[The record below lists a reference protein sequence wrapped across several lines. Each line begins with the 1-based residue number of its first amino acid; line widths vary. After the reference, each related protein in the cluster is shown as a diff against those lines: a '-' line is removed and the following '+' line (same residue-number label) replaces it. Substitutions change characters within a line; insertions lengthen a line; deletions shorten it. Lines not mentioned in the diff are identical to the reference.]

1 MLERTDY
8 DGSIST
14 PLDSGSLDE
23 AVKKIIELN
32 VASVAISLIHSYAN
46 PSHEDV
52 IRDTILRRAPQ
63 LSVSVSSEISPK
75 LREYERTNTAVA
87 NAYVQPILDRY
98 IARLESAL
106 AKKGFK
112 NDLFIM
118 QSNGGLVSPKI
129 ARHYPIRVVES
140 GPAAGVLMGG
150 VGGERVGE
158 KHIITFDMGGTTAK
172 ASLIQDGIIETTPE
186 YEVGGEGSG
195 SRWLHGTG
203 HPIRVPVID
212 LAEVSAGGGSI
223 AWVDPAGSLRVGPK
237 SAGAVPGP
245 VCYDRGGSEPSV
257 TDANLILGRLDST
270 TLLGGDLLID
280 FSKAE
285 QAIKEKIADPLNVS
299 IEQAASSII
308 QIVNNSMSEALRI
321 VSVERGHD
329 AREFALICFGGA
341 GPLHAAA
348 LAEELQIK
356 EVIVP
361 PIPGAFSALGLIGS
375 DISRDYGKT
384 FFSILDET
392 EPNTLE
398 ASYLELEK
406 SAREMLSKTNVPEE
420 NWILRRSMDVR
431 YVRQAYELNVDVS
444 NPITSQNFSAL
455 PELFHEKHA
464 TTYGHANKEERIQI
478 VTLRLSAKA
487 KLPELKIR
495 QSTKTDLADTTK
507 KRFREVWVEKTG
519 KITTAVFDRA
529 NIQLGTT
536 IEGPAIVESLESTL
550 VIPPDWT
557 ALMDTNG
564 FIILS
569 FARVT

>member
-1 MLERTDY
+1 MLPEIREFERT
-8 DGSIST
+8 ST
-14 PLDSGSLDE
+14 T
-23 AVKKIIELN
+23 
-32 VASVAISLIHSYAN
+32 AIC
-46 PSHEDV
+46 
-52 IRDTILRRAPQ
+52 
-63 LSVSVSSEISPK
+63 
-75 LREYERTNTAVA
+75 
-87 NAYVQPILDRY
+87 AYVGPILSSYLQRLKGAITSKGLPAPY
-98 IARLESAL
+98 IMGS
-106 AKKGFK
+106 G
-112 NDLFIM
+112 
-118 QSNGGLVSPKI
+118 GGLFEIEESLKMP
-129 ARHYPIRVVES
+129 AMAAES
-140 GPAAGVLMGG
+140 GPAAGVIAAALAGKQID
-150 VGGERVGE
+150 RS
-158 KHIITFDMGGTTAK
+158 KLLSFDMGGTTAK

-245 VCYDRGGSEPSV
+245 VCYDRGGSEPTV

-384 FFSILDET
+384 FFSTLDET
-392 EPNTLE
+392 ESNALE
-398 ASYLELEK
+398 ASYIELEK

-444 NPITSQNFSAL
+444 NPITSQNFSTL

-487 KLPELKIR
+487 KLPELKIQ
-495 QSTKTDLADTTK
+495 QSVKTDLADATK
-507 KRFREVWVEKTG
+507 KRLREVWFEKTG
-519 KITTAVFDRA
+519 KIKTAVFDRA

-536 IEGPAIVESLESTL
+536 IKGPAIIESLESTL
-550 VIPPDWT
+550 VIPPNWT
-557 ALMDTNG
+557 ALMDPNG

-569 FARVT
+569 FGRFN

>member
-1 MLERTDY
+1 MNLERAK
-8 DGSIST
+8 
-14 PLDSGSLDE
+14 SLP
-23 AVKKIIELN
+23 V
-32 VASVAISLIHSYAN
+32 
-46 PSHEDV
+46 
-52 IRDTILRRAPQ
+52 
-63 LSVSVSSEISPK
+63 
-75 LREYERTNTAVA
+75 RT
-87 NAYVQPILDRY
+87 
-98 IARLESAL
+98 AL
-106 AKKGFK
+106 
-112 NDLFIM
+112 
-118 QSNGGLVSPKI
+118 
-129 ARHYPIRVVES
+129 S
-140 GPAAGVLMGG
+140 GPAAGVIAAGYIG
-150 VGGERVGE
+150 TVAGYPN
-158 KHIITFDMGGTTAK
+158 IISCDMGGTSFDV
-172 ASLIQDGIIETTPE
+172 SLIVYGESSLAAQSSIGFGMVVRTPMVE
-186 YEVGGEGSG
+186 IVTIG
-195 SRWLHGTG
+195 
-203 HPIRVPVID
+203 
-212 LAEVSAGGGSI
+212 AGGGSI
-223 AWVDPAGSLRVGPK
+223 ARVDEGGLLQVGPESAGSN
-237 SAGAVPGP
+237 PGP
-245 VCYDRGGSEPSV
+245 ACYGLGGEEPTV

-285 QAIKEKIADPLNVS
+285 RAIKEKIADPLDVS
-299 IEQAASSII
+299 IAQAASSII

-348 LAEELQIK
+348 LAEELQIR

-384 FFSILDET
+384 FFSTLDET
-392 EPNTLE
+392 ESNALE
-398 ASYLELEK
+398 ASYIELEK

-431 YVRQAYELNVDVS
+431 YIRQAYELNVDVS

-507 KRFREVWVEKTG
+507 KRFREVWFEKTG

-536 IEGPAIVESLESTL
+536 IEGPAMVESLESTI

-569 FARVT
+569 FGRFN